1 MCVCIQRASTQRCCC
16 RDSVRV
22 SYERPRYPCA
32 HSLLPSSP
40 ASGHTATCHRGG
52 WSRGAVRWVRVRCT
66 AGSLRASWGVLG
78 LGNSALRSFV
88 RHGQLLLQRAH
99 LPRQHARLPTP
110 LPTHRVRQGLPPP
123 WEKGGS
129 VGHRTRTHLGV
140 HVSRVASWRDV
151 AAVVRGERRVDT
163 GGRSSVDRLRCAT
176 CGARGASSW

>member
-22 SYERPRYPCA
+22 SYERPGYPCA

-110 LPTHRVRQGLPPP
+110 LPTHRVCQWPPAP
-123 WEKGGS
+123 VRERWVGGS
-129 VGHRTRTHLGV
+129 PHAHAPWRPRQSCRLVARRRRCCAWGAQGGH
-140 HVSRVASWRDV
+140 WRPI
-151 AAVVRGERRVDT
+151 
-163 GGRSSVDRLRCAT
+163 LR
-176 CGARGASSW
+176 